1 MDGDVL
7 FREEWNKSVDLS
19 DLVFLMKKN
28 KRIRRKKDVEYENS
42 V

>member
-28 KRIRRKKDVEYENS
+28 KRIRRKKDIECRNS
-42 V
+42 G